1 MKFCDNKKK
10 KLTDKYWNFVITKNN
25 NGKYW
30 SFEITSNNGKYWSF
44 VITNSNIKS
53 CRSTPSIGKSS
64 SESSIMRG
72 LAALD
77 DSNLVFL
84 AAGFV
89 KASEIDGCFGS
100 TD

>member
-1 MKFCDNKKK
+1 M
-10 KLTDKYWNFVITKNN
+10 ITKSN
-25 NGKYW
+25 NGKFRY
-30 SFEITSNNGKYWSF
+30 FEITKSNIGKNWSVEITKSNNGKYWDF
-44 VITNSNIKS
+44 EITKDNNKS
-53 CRSTPSIGKSS
+53 CRTTPWIGKSS